1 MSDFLYGH
9 WAVMEA
15 LRANRRRGEQL
26 LLTEGADE
34 GGRSAGIIALAEER
48 GLPLRRVPRRI
59 MDDLADGANHQ
70 NVVLRVSPYPYAA
83 SEDVLALAEERGERP
98 FLLLL
103 DLLQDPQNVG
113 SLLRVADAVGVHG
126 VFLPQRNAVTITPA
140 VVNASAG
147 AIEHLNVIRVPNL
160 VNAMKALKAQDVW
173 LVGLEPG
180 GDIPPLGQTDLNMA
194 LGLVL
199 GSEGQGMRR
208 LVRDNCDMLLSLP
221 MRGQVASLNVATVG
235 SIALYSAWQARGWEG
250 QAAPAAARGTGGR
263 P

>member
-15 LRANRRRGEQL
+15 LRANRRHGEQL

-34 GGRSAGIIALAEER
+34 RGRGREIVALAQER
-48 GLPLRRVPRRI
+48 DLPLRRVPRRI
-59 MDDLADGANHQ
+59 MDDLAGGAGHQ
-70 NVVLRVSPYPYAA
+70 NVVLRVSPYPYAEA
-83 SEDVLALAEERGERP
+83 EDAFALAQMRGERP
-98 FLLLL
+98 FFLLL

-147 AIEHLNVIRVPNL
+147 AIEHLNVIRVGNL

-173 LVGLEPG
+173 LVGMEL
-180 GDIPPLGQTDLNMA
+180 GDGIPPLGHSDLNMA

-208 LVRDNCDMLLSLP
+208 LVRANCDMLLSLP

-250 QAAPAAARGTGGR
+250 QAAAMAAAGTGGR

>member
-15 LRANRRRGEQL
+15 LRANRRHSEQL
-26 LLTEGADE
+26 LLTEGANE
-34 GGRSAGIIALAEER
+34 RGRSGEIIALVEER
-48 GLPLRRVPRRI
+48 NLPLRRVPRRI
-59 MDDLADGANHQ
+59 MDDLSGGANHQ
-70 NVVLRVSPYPYAA
+70 NVILRSSPYPYART
-83 SEDVLALAEERGERP
+83 EDAFALARERDERP
-98 FLLLL
+98 FFLLL

-126 VFLPQRNAVTITPA
+126 VFLPQRNAVTITPS

-147 AIEHLNVIRVPNL
+147 AIEHLNIIRVSNL
-160 VNAMKALKAQDVW
+160 VQVMKTLKAQDVW
-173 LVGLEPG
+173 LVGMEIG
-180 GDIPPLGQTDLNMA
+180 EDIPPLGHRDLNLA

-250 QAAPAAARGTGGR
+250 QTQVMAGR
-263 P
+263 